1 MAAACPPQ
9 ELQCTAIGESRDF
22 DQLMQM
28 IATRKTLGVRTSIEI
43 FKILTVCPIC
53 FMLMI

>member
-28 IATRKTLGVRTSIEI
+28 IAIGREN
-43 FKILTVCPIC
+43 
-53 FMLMI
+53 